1 MSKKPAGIEI
11 WDGSDL
17 VDDQLSDGPAQQ
29 TYTVTLRAVVT
40 ELVETTITVQA
51 TNKAAAR
58 EAAEGAADE
67 TEKIEWR
74 WKDTLAGPM
83 DIEVADIVEEP
94 D

>member
-51 TNKAAAR
+51 TDKTAAR
-58 EAAEGAADE
+58 EAAEDAADE

>member
-1 MSKKPAGIEI
+1 MSKKPAGFEI

-51 TNKAAAR
+51 TDKTAAR
-58 EAAEGAADE
+58 EAAEDAADE

-83 DIEVADIVEEP
+83 DIEVVTVDAEK
-94 D
+94 